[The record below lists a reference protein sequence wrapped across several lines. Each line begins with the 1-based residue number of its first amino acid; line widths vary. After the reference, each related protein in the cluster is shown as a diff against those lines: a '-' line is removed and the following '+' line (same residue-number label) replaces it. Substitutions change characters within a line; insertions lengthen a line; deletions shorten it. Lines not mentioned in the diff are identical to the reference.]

1 MKLTRQ
7 QVLLSLLLLIAAVQ
21 VGDWVL
27 NTLIQGPLQERR
39 AKTAQLGKDI
49 RSREKQLADL
59 RAAGPRVEEWLK
71 QSLPA
76 DPETSRTA
84 YRSWL
89 LALLRN
95 TQLAD
100 AVVDSGSVGSRR
112 LRNGDVLSR
121 SLPFTLRARGSLT
134 QFNNFLFQ
142 FTRAGLLHQITG
154 FSLTPVAGSTLFDL
168 SVSIDTLLL
177 PNRKGTELNPLPGT
191 QPALPTAA
199 DYAAIASQNVFGVGL
214 NTVDPLKHTFVSAI
228 TFSNGQPLVWIT
240 EELSS
245 RVTRA
250 GPGEAFTTAAMS
262 GVIREVREREVVLE
276 TSGRQLLLRLGSS
289 FSEATPAP
297 TGN

>member
-1 MKLTRQ
+1 MKLNRQ
-7 QVLLSLLLLIAAVQ
+7 QVLLSLLVLIAAVQ
-21 VGDWVL
+21 VGDWGL

-39 AKTAQLGKDI
+39 AKTSQLNKDI

-59 RAAGPRVEEWLK
+59 RAAGSRVEEWLK

-89 LALLRN
+89 LGLLRS
-95 TQLAD
+95 TQLAE
-100 AVVDSGSVGSRR
+100 AVVDSGSAASRR

-121 SLPFTLRARGSLT
+121 SLPFTLRARGTLS
-134 QFNNFLFQ
+134 QFNDFLFR

-154 FSLTPVAGSTLFDL
+154 FSLTPVAGSTLFDV

-177 PNRKGTELNPLPGT
+177 PNRRGTELNQQPGT
-191 QPALPTAA
+191 QPALPNAS
-199 DYAAIASQNVFGVGL
+199 DYARIASQNVFGVGL
-214 NTVDPLKHTFVSAI
+214 NTIDPLKHTFVSAI

-240 EELSS
+240 EELSN

-250 GPGEAFTTAAMS
+250 GPGEPFTTAAMS
-262 GVIREVREREVVLE
+262 GSVREVREREVILE
-276 TSGRQLLLRLGSS
+276 TSDRVLLLTLGSS
-289 FSEATPAP
+289 LAEAKPVTP
-297 TGN
+297 

>member
-7 QVLLSLLLLIAAVQ
+7 QVLLSLLLMIAAVQ
-21 VGDWVL
+21 VGDWGL

-39 AKTAQLGKDI
+39 AKTAQLKKDI

-59 RAAGPRVEEWLK
+59 RAAGSRVEEWLK

-89 LALLRN
+89 LALLR
-95 TQLAD
+95 TSQLAD

-112 LRNGDVLSR
+112 LKNGEVLTR
-121 SLPFTLRARGSLT
+121 SLPFTLRARGSLA
-134 QFNNFLFQ
+134 QFNNFLFR

-154 FSLTPVAGSTLFDL
+154 FSLTPVSGSALFDL
-168 SVSIDTLLL
+168 SISIDTLLL
-177 PNRKGTELNPLPGT
+177 PNRKGTDLNPLPGN
-191 QPALPTAA
+191 QPALPNAT

-214 NTVDPLKHTFVSAI
+214 NTVDPLRHTFVSAI

-245 RVTRA
+245 RVTRT

-262 GVIREVREREVVLE
+262 GAVREIREREVVVE
-276 TSGRQLLLRLGSS
+276 TSGRMLVLTLGSS
-289 FSEATPAP
+289 LAEAKPVTP
-297 TGN
+297 

>member
-7 QVLLSLLLLIAAVQ
+7 QVLLSLLLVIAAVQ
-21 VGDWVL
+21 VGDWGL

-39 AKTAQLGKDI
+39 AKTAQLKKDI

-59 RAAGPRVEEWLK
+59 RAAGSRVEEWLK

-89 LALLRN
+89 LALLR
-95 TQLAD
+95 TSQLAD

-112 LRNGDVLSR
+112 LKNGEVLTR
-121 SLPFTLRARGSLT
+121 SLPFTLRARGSLA
-134 QFNNFLFQ
+134 QFNNFLFR

-154 FSLTPVAGSTLFDL
+154 FSLTPVSGSALFDL

-177 PNRKGTELNPLPGT
+177 PNRKGNDLNPLPGT
-191 QPALPTAA
+191 QPALPNAT

-214 NTVDPLKHTFVSAI
+214 NTVDPLRHTFVSAI

-245 RVTRA
+245 RVTRT

-262 GVIREVREREVVLE
+262 GAVREIREREVVVE
-276 TSGRQLLLRLGSS
+276 TSGRLLVLTLGST
-289 FSEATPAP
+289 FAEAKPVTP
-297 TGN
+297 

>member
-7 QVLLSLLLLIAAVQ
+7 QVLLSLLLVIAAVQ
-21 VGDWVL
+21 VGDWGL

-39 AKTAQLGKDI
+39 AKTAQLKKDI

-59 RAAGPRVEEWLK
+59 RAAGSRVEEWLK

-89 LALLRN
+89 LALLR
-95 TQLAD
+95 TSQLAD

-112 LRNGDVLSR
+112 LKNGEVLTR
-121 SLPFTLRARGSLT
+121 SLPFTLRARGSLA
-134 QFNNFLFQ
+134 QFNNFLFR

-154 FSLTPVAGSTLFDL
+154 FSLTPVSGSALFDL

-177 PNRKGTELNPLPGT
+177 PNRKGNDLNPLPGT
-191 QPALPTAA
+191 QPALPNAT

-214 NTVDPLKHTFVSAI
+214 NTVDPLRHTFVSAI

-245 RVTRA
+245 RVTRT

-262 GVIREVREREVVLE
+262 GAVREIREREVVVE
-276 TSGRQLLLRLGSS
+276 TGGRLLVLTLGST
-289 FSEATPAP
+289 FAEAKPVTP
-297 TGN
+297 